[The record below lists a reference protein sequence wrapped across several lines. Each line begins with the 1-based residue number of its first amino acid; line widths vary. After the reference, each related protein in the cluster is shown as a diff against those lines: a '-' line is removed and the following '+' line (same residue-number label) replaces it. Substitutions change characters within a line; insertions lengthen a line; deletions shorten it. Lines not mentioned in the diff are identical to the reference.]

1 MLLAARG
8 ISKNFPGVK
17 ALDSVD
23 FELRA
28 GEIHALMGEN
38 GAGKSTLI
46 KVLTGVYGRDGGT
59 ILLEDKMIDSRSPQ
73 HAQQLGVSTVYQE
86 VNLVPGL
93 SIAENIYLGRQ
104 PTFFGK
110 IRWRE
115 MNRRATAAL
124 ARLDQNIDVR
134 RPLDSYS
141 IAMQQM
147 VAIAR
152 ALDVQARVL
161 VLDEPTSSLDAAEVG
176 QLFKVMRRL
185 AEQGLGVIFVTHFL
199 EQVYEVSH
207 RITVLRNGKLVG
219 SYPTAQLPR
228 IELIARMMGREV
240 SEVSA
245 MQHAPRALIAPS
257 WQRPYLAAQNVSR
270 RGSIYPFDLGIRKG
284 EVVGL
289 AGLLGSG
296 RTEILR
302 LLFGVDRRDSGEIQI
317 NGAPAALRTPRQAI
331 AAGLGFSPEDRK
343 VAGIV
348 PELSI
353 RENIILVLQARRGW
367 LRKLSRRQQRKIA
380 DQFINALNIATP
392 DAEKQIRLL
401 SGGNQQ
407 KAILARWLAARPELL
422 MLDEPTRGIDVGAKF
437 EIAKLM
443 DELCREGMGILF
455 VSSELEEVVRS
466 SHRVVVLRD
475 RHKVGELIAD
485 QISEE
490 KIMATIAAPSSH
502 AANDAESR

>member
-1 MLLAARG
+1 MPLLVARG
-8 ISKNFPGVK
+8 VSKTFPGVR
-17 ALDSVD
+17 ALDAVD

-59 ILLEDKMIDSRSPQ
+59 IELNGREIDPRLPQ
-73 HAQQLGVSTVYQE
+73 EAQRLGISTVYQE

-93 SIAENIYLGRQ
+93 SVAENVYLGRQ
-104 PTFFGK
+104 PTLLGK

-115 MNRRATAAL
+115 MNRRARL
-124 ARLDQNIDVR
+124 AMGRLDQAIDVT
-134 RPLDSYS
+134 RPLESYS
-141 IAMQQM
+141 IAIQQM
-147 VAIAR
+147 VTIAR
-152 ALDVQARVL
+152 ALDVSARVL
-161 VLDEPTSSLDAAEVG
+161 VLDEPTSSLDANEVA
-176 QLFKVMRRL
+176 QLFAVMKRL
-185 AEQGLGVIFVTHFL
+185 AKEGLGIAFVTHFL
-199 EQVYEVSH
+199 DQVYAVSD

-219 SYPTAQLPR
+219 SYVAAELPR
-228 IELIARMMGREV
+228 IELIARMMGKNAA
-240 SEVSA
+240 EVSA
-245 MQHAPRALIAPS
+245 MQHAPKVAVES
-257 WQRPYLAAQNVSR
+257 TQAAMLEARGVGR
-270 RGSIYPFDLGIRKG
+270 RGTLEPIDLVVRKG

-296 RTEILR
+296 RTEVLR
-302 LLFGVDRRDSGEIQI
+302 LMFGIDRRDRGSILV
-317 NGAPAALRTPRQAI
+317 NGK
-331 AAGLGFSPEDRK
+331 AAGLRSPREAIDRGLGFTPEDRK

-353 RENIILVLQARRGW
+353 RENIVLVLQARRGW
-367 LRKLSRRQQRKIA
+367 LRKLSTRRQRAIA
-380 DQFINALNIATP
+380 DQYIKALNIATP
-392 DAEKQIRLL
+392 DAEKEIRLL

-407 KAILARWLAARPELL
+407 KAILARWLAARPDVL

-443 DELCREGMGILF
+443 DQLCREGMGILF

-475 RHKVGELIAD
+475 HRKVGELSGD
-485 QISEE
+485 QISEQ
-490 KIMATIAAPSSH
+490 KIMETIAQPGAK
-502 AANDAESR
+502 DG